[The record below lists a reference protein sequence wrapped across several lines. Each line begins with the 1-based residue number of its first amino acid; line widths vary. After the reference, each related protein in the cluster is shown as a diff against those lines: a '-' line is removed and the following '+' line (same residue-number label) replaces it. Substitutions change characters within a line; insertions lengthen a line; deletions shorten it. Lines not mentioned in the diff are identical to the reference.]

1 MRFLVCAA
9 LAGALVFSAASSP
22 AFPVKGE
29 DCSRCHVL
37 KKEEAASLLQGVIP
51 KAKVL
56 DVRMSPA
63 KTMWEV
69 AVDAGRKGIVYIDFT
84 KKYLL
89 SGALV
94 DLKNKKNLTEERL
107 IDINRVDPA
116 RIPLADALVLGRS
129 DARHKVIVFD
139 DPE

>member
-9 LAGALVFSAASSP
+9 AAGALLFSAVSAP
-22 AFPVKGE
+22 AFPGKGE
-29 DCSRCHVL
+29 DCARCHTL
-37 KKEEAASLLQGVIP
+37 KKEEAAGLLKEVLP
-51 KAKVL
+51 RAKVL
-56 DVRMSPA
+56 DVRMSPT

-69 AVDAGRKGIVYIDFT
+69 AVEAGRKGIVYIDFT

-94 DLKNKKNLTEERL
+94 ELASKKNLTEERL
-107 IDINRVDPA
+107 SDINRVNA
-116 RIPLADALVLGRS
+116 SSIPLSDALVLGRS